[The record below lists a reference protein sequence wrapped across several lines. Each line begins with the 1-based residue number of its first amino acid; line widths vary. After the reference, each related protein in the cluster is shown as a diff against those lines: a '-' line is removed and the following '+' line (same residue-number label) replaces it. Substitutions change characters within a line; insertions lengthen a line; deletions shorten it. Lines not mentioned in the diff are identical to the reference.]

1 MVAEGR
7 SCYLWVPEPTMTIAQ
22 TLHPSHHG
30 IYSCK
35 NQLEWVDIAFHNPS
49 IPLSL
54 IPTHEVGWGRHGCSP
69 SRSGKLRPS
78 KFKRVVNGR
87 LQREPQLDLKPP
99 HFWRIILLGPE
110 EAPGGP
116 GMGGHGS
123 FCGGFGSGIWGQ
135 GWGQGRERGPRRG
148 KAERT
153 SGSPLPSWA
162 AWSKKWR
169 SSPWRRSI
177 SSLCYQGIWDRS
189 LFPGSIP

>member
-1 MVAEGR
+1 MGTKGSQSWSPLLEIRIACELMVAEGR

-99 HFWRIILLGPE
+99 HFWRIILLELWLSG
-110 EAPGGP
+110 ASQ
-116 GMGGHGS
+116 S
-123 FCGGFGSGIWGQ
+123 FLGVDGLEVKVLS
-135 GWGQGRERGPRRG
+135 ERHRV
-148 KAERT
+148 KE
-153 SGSPLPSWA
+153 SN
-162 AWSKKWR
+162 
-169 SSPWRRSI
+169 
-177 SSLCYQGIWDRS
+177 
-189 LFPGSIP
+189 